1 MTQASSVRHS
11 SAEQSELLMN
21 TAQNGGTGGWH
32 DPLFEEKPQ
41 PEQDGGRLAIAAV
54 ILGGVAVLFSCLRKI
69 SAVLAVAAILT
80 GIAALVRHSGAKK
93 LAIAG
98 IVLGSIALLIAGI
111 VTLMVWLGLLGQE
124 TVPGMLP
131 DINPDQI

>member
-1 MTQASSVRHS
+1 M
-11 SAEQSELLMN
+11 
-21 TAQNGGTGGWH
+21 
-32 DPLFEEKPQ
+32 
-41 PEQDGGRLAIAAV
+41 
-54 ILGGVAVLFSCLRKI
+54 LFSCLRKI